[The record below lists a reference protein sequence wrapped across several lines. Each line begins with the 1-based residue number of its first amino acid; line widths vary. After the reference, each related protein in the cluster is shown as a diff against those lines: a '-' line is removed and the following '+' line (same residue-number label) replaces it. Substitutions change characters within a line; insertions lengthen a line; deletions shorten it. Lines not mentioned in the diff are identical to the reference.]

1 MLRDPD
7 GNPVDGGKWFIHHG
21 TDVETNWAATDP
33 LSYQTPTERFFVRNH
48 TTAPEIDPASW
59 RLEVWGDGLAGD
71 ATAYSLDE
79 IQKLGSTTYDR
90 ALECTGNGR
99 RLFDEQQGEFRPGT
113 QWGLGAIGLA
123 TWTGVPLRTVLE
135 DAGLRADAVQV
146 MPVGLDASYV
156 CNGTDYGHV
165 RRPLPIEKALDDV
178 LVAWEM
184 NGAPLA
190 PDHGFPVRLVVP
202 GWVGIAS
209 IKWLGSLEVTT
220 TRCESPWSTK
230 WYRMHGAGYDDAPDP
245 QVAVLDRMP
254 VKSMVDLHADP
265 AFIAGRLTV
274 LRGRAWSGDATIAAV
289 EVSTD
294 DGGTWAAAALIGP
307 NERSCWVEWEHPW
320 TPSAAGDQ
328 VIRTRATDSSGRTQP
343 DTVSTNDDGY
353 LFWAVV
359 RQPVTVTAPD
369 PEPSVPVS

>member
-33 LSYQTPTERFFVRNH
+33 LSYRTPTEHFFVRNH
-48 TTAPEIDPASW
+48 TTAPEIDATSW
-59 RLEVWGDGLAGD
+59 RLEVWGDGLDGGPA
-71 ATAYSLDE
+71 AYSLDE
-79 IQKLGSTTYDR
+79 LKALGETTYDR

-113 QWGLGAIGLA
+113 QWGLGAIGVA
-123 TWTGVPLRTVLE
+123 SWTGCPLRTVLE

-146 MPVGLDASYV
+146 MPVGLDQSYV
-156 CNGTDYGHV
+156 CDGTDYGHV

-190 PDHGFPVRLVVP
+190 PDHGFPARLIVP

-209 IKWLGSLEVTT
+209 IKWLGSLEVATT
-220 TRCESPWSTK
+220 HSESPWSTT
-230 WYRMHGAGYDDAPDP
+230 WYRMHGTGYDDASDP
-245 QVAVLDRMP
+245 QAAVLDRMP
-254 VKSMVDLHADP
+254 VKSLVDLP
-265 AFIAGRLTV
+265 PGTEVVAGRLTV
-274 LRGRAWSGDATIAAV
+274 LRGRAWAGDASIAAV

-294 DGGTWAAAALIGP
+294 DGQTWDEATLTGP

-320 TPSAAGDQ
+320 TPTAAGDQ

-343 DTVSTNDDGY
+343 DTVPANDDGY

-359 RQPVTVTAPD
+359 RHPVTVTSS
-369 PEPSVPVS
+369 PSVPVA

>member
-33 LSYQTPTERFFVRNH
+33 LSYRTPTEHFFVRNH
-48 TTAPEIDPASW
+48 TAAPEIDAASW

-71 ATAYSLDE
+71 GTTYSLDRL
-79 IQKLGSTTYDR
+79 KALGETTYDR

-99 RLFDEQQGEFRPGT
+99 RLFAEQQGEFRPGT

-123 TWTGVPLRTVLE
+123 SWTGVLLRTVLE

-156 CNGTDYGHV
+156 CDGVDHGHV
-165 RRPLPIEKALDDV
+165 RRPLPIEKALEDV

-209 IKWLGSLEVTT
+209 IKWLGSLEVST
-220 TRCESPWSTK
+220 TRSESPWSTK
-230 WYRMHGAGYDDAPDP
+230 WYRMHGVGYDDAEL
-245 QVAVLDRMP
+245 AVLDRMP
-254 VKSMVDLHADP
+254 VKSLVDLPP
-265 AFIAGRLTV
+265 AAEVVAGRLTV
-274 LRGRAWSGDATIAAV
+274 LRGRAWAGDATIAAV

-294 DGGTWAAAALIGP
+294 DGLTWDEARLTGP
-307 NERSCWVEWEHPW
+307 NDRSCWVQWEHPW
-320 TPSAAGDQ
+320 TPTAAGDQ
-328 VIRTRATDSSGRTQP
+328 VICTRATDSTGRTQP
-343 DTVSTNDDGY
+343 ARVPTNDDGY

-359 RQPVTVTAPD
+359 RHPVTVTAPAPD
-369 PEPSVPVS
+369 ASVPVS